1 MSGIPAETLLL
12 CLVCGV
18 FLGLVFAVLEF
29 LRLLFSLGKIAAA
42 VSHGLIRQY
51 LRNYGVI
58 PIKGLHLFLYLS
70 GFLRIFLF
78 YSFHCINKLL
88 LCRNVK

>member
-1 MSGIPAETLLL
+1 MIVRE
-12 CLVCGV
+12 
-18 FLGLVFAVLEF
+18 LEKQERKNA
-29 LRLLFSLGKIAAA
+29 LDI
-42 VSHGLIRQY
+42 SHGLIRQY